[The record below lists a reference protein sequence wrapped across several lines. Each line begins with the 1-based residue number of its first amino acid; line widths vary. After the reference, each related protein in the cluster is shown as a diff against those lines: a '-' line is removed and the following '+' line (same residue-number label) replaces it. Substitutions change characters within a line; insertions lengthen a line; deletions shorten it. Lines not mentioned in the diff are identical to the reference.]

1 MQMEDQS
8 MLKLASRAS
17 SPLVSTTT
25 RSLLANSVV
34 VSAATRLRSAAMS
47 PSSLSYSNGGGLA
60 TPLGNSSGLGVSG
73 EGFFSGF
80 SSFTFLG
87 GGAPKSSEPELA
99 ADSPPP
105 IGLSAL
111 SGSALAA
118 ALAASAAAASPR

>member
-1 MQMEDQS
+1 
-8 MLKLASRAS
+8 MLNDARRAS

-73 EGFFSGF
+73 DGFCSGF
-80 SSFTFLG
+80 CSATSLG
-87 GGAPKSSEPELA
+87 GGAPRSSVPVAGAASPAAAPEA
-99 ADSPPP
+99 
-105 IGLSAL
+105 LSA
-111 SGSALAA
+111 SALP
-118 ALAASAAAASPR
+118 ALAASG